1 MLNLRP
7 SPLWDLVPHPH
18 PSTGRLGE
26 KPAACRPKTDRAGE
40 RREGESRTLAGRA
53 AGRRGG
59 EERRASGEQSRS
71 QEGGRKMLSFGAA
84 QLRSLCSWVTRPPLS
99 ASEP

>member
-7 SPLWDLVPHPH
+7 SPLWDLAPHPH

-53 AGRRGG
+53 GRAAGG
-59 EERRASGEQSRS
+59 EAGLRRAEQ
-71 QEGGRKMLSFGAA
+71 EPGGREEGDAELRRRPAA
-84 QLRSLCSWVTRPPLS
+84 QPLLLG
-99 ASEP
+99 